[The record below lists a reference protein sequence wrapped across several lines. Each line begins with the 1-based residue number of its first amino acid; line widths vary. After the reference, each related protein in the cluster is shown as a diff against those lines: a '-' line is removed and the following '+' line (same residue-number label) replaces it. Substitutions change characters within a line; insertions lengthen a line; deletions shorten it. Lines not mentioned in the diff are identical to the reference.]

1 VAKTART
8 KRKTGGRVA
17 KNNARARSS
26 RKKAVAR
33 KAVSRKRTTA
43 PGKRAT
49 ARKTAVARKRVGRK
63 RAARAVAF
71 NPQLQLSKVAADAP
85 ATRGASRGIESATLP
100 AGFFSAFTGAA
111 VTEQDYADAAQTLG
125 CEVAAVKAVAQ
136 VETAGASF
144 DASRRPTIL
153 YERHVFSRSTV
164 PTGKFDQAS
173 PDLSAAKGYP
183 PGGYGTKDQ
192 QFVKLAQAFQ
202 LDPDAALKA
211 ASWGKFQILGENHK
225 ACGFATVA
233 EFVKAMT
240 TSESEHLKAF
250 IRFMRADPRKLQ
262 AIREKNW
269 AALAKLYNGSDYA
282 KFKYD
287 TKLAAAYAAHAQ
299 VPTA

>member
-1 VAKTART
+1 VAKTARK
-8 KRKTGGRVA
+8 KRKTKRRVA
-17 KNNARARSS
+17 KKSARVRSS

-33 KAVSRKRTTA
+33 KTVTRKRTSA
-43 PGKRAT
+43 PTKRAT
-49 ARKTAVARKRVGRK
+49 PGKTAVARKRVGRR

-71 NPQLQLSKVAADAP
+71 NPQLQLTKVAPDTP

-111 VTEQDYADAAQTLG
+111 VTEQDFADAAQTLG

-153 YERHVFSRSTV
+153 YERHVFSRSTI
-164 PTGKFDQAS
+164 PAGKFDQTS
-173 PDLSAAKGYP
+173 PDLSAVKGYP
-183 PGGYGTKDQ
+183 PGTYGTKDQ

-240 TSESEHLKAF
+240 ISEGEHLKAF
-250 IRFMRADPRKLQ
+250 VRFMRADSRKLQ

-269 AALAKLYNGSDYA
+269 AELAKLYNGRDYA

-299 VPTA
+299 TA